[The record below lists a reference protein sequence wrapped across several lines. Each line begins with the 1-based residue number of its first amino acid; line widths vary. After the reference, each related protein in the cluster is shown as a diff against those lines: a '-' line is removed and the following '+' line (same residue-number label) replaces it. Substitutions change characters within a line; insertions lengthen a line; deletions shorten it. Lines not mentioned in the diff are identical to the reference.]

1 MNQELATWQTLR
13 IEQTKI
19 LRDMLTQ
26 SGVMTSVLEQQIMT
40 VVEAALFEGYE
51 SGKEALASAIECGH
65 VLLNVQNND
74 VDT

>member
-1 MNQELATWQTLR
+1 MNPDWQVTR

-51 SGKEALASAIECGH
+51 SGKDSTK
-65 VLLNVQNND
+65 
-74 VDT
+74 DTK